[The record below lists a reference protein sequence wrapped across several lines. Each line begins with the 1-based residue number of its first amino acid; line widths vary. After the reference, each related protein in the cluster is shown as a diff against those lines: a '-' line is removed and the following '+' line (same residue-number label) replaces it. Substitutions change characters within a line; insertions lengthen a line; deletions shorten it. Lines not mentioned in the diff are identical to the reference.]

1 MQRSPTLGG
10 SLGGSD
16 SSETS
21 AAGSRGRSSW
31 RAYVY
36 AQQTVAARAL
46 SVTDAREP
54 SMDAVVALCKAT
66 RARYMYTI
74 V

>member
-21 AAGSRGRSSW
+21 AAGGSRGRSSW
-31 RAYVY
+31 RAYMYV
-36 AQQTVAARAL
+36 QQTVAARAL

-54 SMDAVVALCKAT
+54 SMDAVVCKAT
-66 RARYMYTI
+66 SARYMYTTL
-74 V
+74 